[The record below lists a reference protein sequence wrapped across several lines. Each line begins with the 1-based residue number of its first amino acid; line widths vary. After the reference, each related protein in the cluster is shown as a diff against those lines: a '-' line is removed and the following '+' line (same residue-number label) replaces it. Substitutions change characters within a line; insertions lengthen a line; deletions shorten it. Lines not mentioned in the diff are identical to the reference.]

1 MTAAIRVRE
10 GVLSLGAELGVRGGV
25 QSQLIFALLG
35 IQDKDF
41 PTWFTEVS

>member
-10 GVLSLGAELGVRGGV
+10 DVLTLGAELGVRGGV

-41 PTWFTEVS
+41 PALFTEAN